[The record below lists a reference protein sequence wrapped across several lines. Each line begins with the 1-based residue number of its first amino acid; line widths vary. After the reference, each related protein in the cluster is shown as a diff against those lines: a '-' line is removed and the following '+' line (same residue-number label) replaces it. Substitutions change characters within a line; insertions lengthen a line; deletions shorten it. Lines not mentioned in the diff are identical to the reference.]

1 MTKYFNSYS
10 SKLAGYLRQR
20 GFKIIGTAP
29 NMKKPQYDVFLFED
43 TPELRAAVN
52 DYCQANK

>member
-52 DYCQANK
+52 DYC